1 MALWHQLAV
10 KIADL
15 QQSRIDGGKDLDH
28 RYCKNLTFQAEGGR
42 SYTDDG
48 RDHVNLLFR
57 REKGGVQQG
66 VEGKERGE
74 KLAGKV
80 SCILFSFIVI
90 IPVIIATVVSSP
102 LLNIRVV
109 KLAGQVCSLLVLLV
123 PTMFLL
129 PMLLARCMLLYTSF
143 LSSLSSQFYRHC

>member
-1 MALWHQLAV
+1 M
-10 KIADL
+10 
-15 QQSRIDGGKDLDH
+15 
-28 RYCKNLTFQAEGGR
+28 

-80 SCILFSFIVI
+80 SFILFSFIVI
-90 IPVIIATVVSSP
+90 IPVIIAIAEYKSSEVD
-102 LLNIRVV
+102 R
-109 KLAGQVCSLLVLLV
+109 AGV
-123 PTMFLL
+123 FFI
-129 PMLLARCMLLYTSF
+129 AHG
-143 LSSLSSQFYRHC
+143 LSSVEKW